1 MMMRIHPIKSLYKL
15 YWQLPSIPNSRF
27 ERAIIIMTY
36 DYDPLEP
43 DEYQHFFSEFDH
55 IFFAASPL

>member
-1 MMMRIHPIKSLYKL
+1 MH
-15 YWQLPSIPNSRF
+15 NSRF
-27 ERAIIIMTY
+27 EIAIIIITY

-55 IFFAASPL
+55 IFFAASPLSAFGRSVRFRYET